1 MAVNLIS
8 QVEHEFS
15 NDAISTM
22 ASFLGETPAKIL
34 GALKYAIP
42 AVVGGLYQRTQTTQG
57 ASEVLG
63 LLQHGGFDG
72 KASPSTLLKGT
83 GVQDLVKTGGPLVSA
98 LFGPRQSGLTDSI
111 SSTSG
116 LSKASS
122 ASLLAV
128 AGSYIANLVSRVT
141 TTGGLTASS
150 LANLLGAQAPYLASV
165 APPDLTQQ
173 LGLSGL
179 SESTRVGEP
188 ARAYGRE
195 VEPARAYGAVEE
207 RRGLGWLKWVLALL
221 LVPLLLWA
229 LTSWRSSS
237 SSSVPEITSKGIVGA
252 TRASPA
258 LITGTVC
265 GHTINY
271 ARSGVEAKLIDFV
284 NEKTRP
290 IDDKTWFT
298 FDRLEFETASANLG
312 PTSSA
317 QVRNIADIM
326 NCYPTLNLKVGGYTD
341 NVGDPAAN
349 LTLSQQRADATMQA
363 IVANGISASR
373 LSAEGYGEQFPV
385 ASNDSEEGRQR
396 NRRIDLRVTQR

>member
-8 QVEHEFS
+8 QVENEFS

-22 ASFLGETPAKIL
+22 ASFLGETPAKTI

-42 AVVGGLYQRTQTTQG
+42 AIVGGLYQRTQTTQG

-63 LLQHGGFDG
+63 LLQRGGFDG
-72 KASPSTLLKGT
+72 TASPTSLLKGT

-98 LFGPRQSGLTDSI
+98 LFGPGQSGLTDSI

-122 ASLLAV
+122 VSLLAV
-128 AGSYIANLVSRVT
+128 AGSYIANLVSRAT
-141 TTGGLTASS
+141 STGGLTANS
-150 LANLLGAQAPYLASV
+150 LTNLLGAQAPYIASV
-165 APPDLTQQ
+165 APAGLTQQ

-179 SESTRVGEP
+179 SDSTRVGEP

-195 VEPARAYGAVEE
+195 VEPARAYPVAVEASG
-207 RRGLGWLKWVLALL
+207 GLSWLKWVLLLL

-229 LTSWRSSS
+229 LTSGRSSS
-237 SSSVPEITSKGIVGA
+237 GVGETA
-252 TRASPA
+252 GSGNAGPARSLA

-271 ARSGVEAKLIDFV
+271 AKSGVEAKLIDFV
-284 NEKTRP
+284 NDKSRP
-290 IDDKTWFT
+290 IDDTTWFT

-312 PTSSA
+312 PVSNA
-317 QVRNIADIM
+317 QVQNIAAIM
-326 NCYPTLNLKVGGYTD
+326 KCYPNLQLKVGGYTD

-349 LTLSQQRADATMQA
+349 LQLSQQRAGTTAQA
-363 IVANGISASR
+363 IVANGVSASR
-373 LSAEGYGEQFPV
+373 LSAEGYGEQYPV
-385 ASNDSEEGRQR
+385 GSNDTEQGRQR

>member
-22 ASFLGETPAKIL
+22 ASFLNETPAKIL

-42 AVVGGLYQRTQTTQG
+42 AIVGGLYQRTQTTQG

-72 KASPSTLLKGT
+72 TASPSSLLKGT
-83 GVQDLVKTGGPLVSA
+83 GVQDLAKTGGPLVSA

-150 LANLLGAQAPYLASV
+150 LTNLLGAQAPYLASV

-179 SESTRVGEP
+179 SESIT
-188 ARAYGRE
+188 ARTTFLTPGGVTAGRAGLRTSR
-195 VEPARAYGAVEE
+195 PRAGAR
-207 RRGLGWLKWVLALL
+207 
-221 LVPLLLWA
+221 
-229 LTSWRSSS
+229 
-237 SSSVPEITSKGIVGA
+237 
-252 TRASPA
+252 
-258 LITGTVC
+258 
-265 GHTINY
+265 
-271 ARSGVEAKLIDFV
+271 
-284 NEKTRP
+284 
-290 IDDKTWFT
+290 
-298 FDRLEFETASANLG
+298 
-312 PTSSA
+312 
-317 QVRNIADIM
+317 
-326 NCYPTLNLKVGGYTD
+326 
-341 NVGDPAAN
+341 
-349 LTLSQQRADATMQA
+349 
-363 IVANGISASR
+363 
-373 LSAEGYGEQFPV
+373 
-385 ASNDSEEGRQR
+385 
-396 NRRIDLRVTQR
+396 